1 MVIMFFLFY
10 SYSLCFYYFVP
21 NIKFRQLCDIIM
33 RICLKQAW
41 TWRMI
46 NDKKGNKLLLAVIS
60 QGLKI
65 KTEQYQIL
73 DFGIRIKK

>member
-1 MVIMFFLFY
+1 MWYNNENM
-10 SYSLCFYYFVP
+10 
-21 NIKFRQLCDIIM
+21 
-33 RICLKQAW
+33 LKTGV
-41 TWRMI
+41 TWRMM

>member
-1 MVIMFFLFY
+1 
-10 SYSLCFYYFVP
+10 
-21 NIKFRQLCDIIM
+21 
-33 RICLKQAW
+33 
-41 TWRMI
+41 MI

-73 DFGIRIKK
+73 DFGIRIKKSFGKFSFKYGLNHLG

>member
-1 MVIMFFLFY
+1 MWY
-10 SYSLCFYYFVP
+10 
-21 NIKFRQLCDIIM
+21 NNENT
-33 RICLKQAW
+33 LKTGV

-73 DFGIRIKK
+73 DFGIRIKKSFGKFSFKYGLNHLG